1 MLAAT
6 AFEEECELRLRD
18 LLNRDDRLCI
28 LIYLPLSLIEKKNDT
43 PAPYIMLCLLS
54 LSIETEG
61 GNHQRKIC

>member
-28 LIYLPLSLIEKKNDT
+28 LIYLPVSLTEKQKDT

-54 LSIETEG
+54 SSIETEG